1 MCVFAFVCKR
11 VCVYVCRKAASL
23 VKSGNIILFTNNINC
38 CSKTTKKDQFS
49 QFNIYC
55 FCGLN
60 DCSIFPSPFP
70 ILLLPPLL
78 PFPLS
83 LPFITP
89 QPSLP
94 PCHLSSSS
102 PLPYITPFF
111 LHLLSTNSSTTFN
124 LFLPS
129 QKHIHVLFTLSTQN
143 VF

>member
-89 QPSLP
+89 QPSFHT
-94 PCHLSSSS
+94 CHLSSSS
-102 PLPYITPFF
+102 PFHTL
-111 LHLLSTNSSTTFN
+111 
-124 LFLPS
+124 LPS
-129 QKHIHVLFTLSTQN
+129 SFISFQQIPPHPSTFSYLPKNTYMYTLTTQN